1 MCKVS
6 FLKYINLVWIFLQ
19 RPEPNVEACWY
30 RCDRFLTLSLW

>member
-1 MCKVS
+1 MDLS
-6 FLKYINLVWIFLQ
+6 T